1 MKHLAA
7 VCLFV
12 FAGCVEQAGGEE
24 QGSAGTASTSQAEMI
39 LLPEPPPVLI
49 QRDASQSVTYT
60 PGSVTAADIWPTDRG
75 ITSVEVV
82 LTQGP
87 VRSGGPTY
95 LAFVVWNGNFVAHIY
110 CSYFGR
116 PGTALHN
123 LLADTLAANVT
134 LGPDYGAVITGS
146 GTGGP
151 IVPTPHPNVDGEI
164 NFSPGYLANMKTLA
178 VDALATSRTTIE
190 LPQYPIELPEE

>member
-1 MKHLAA
+1 
-7 VCLFV
+7 
-12 FAGCVEQAGGEE
+12 
-24 QGSAGTASTSQAEMI
+24 MI
-39 LLPEPPPVLI
+39 LMPNPPTILVP
-49 QRDASQSVTYT
+49 RDASQSVTYT
-60 PGSVTAADIWPTDRG
+60 PGSVTASDIWPADRG

-87 VRSGGPTY
+87 VRSGGSTY

-116 PGTALHN
+116 TGATLHN
-123 LLADTLAANVT
+123 VIANTLAENVT

-164 NFSPGYLANMKTLA
+164 NFSSSYLTSVKTIA
-178 VDALATSRTTIE
+178 VDALETSRTTIE
-190 LPQYPIELPEE
+190 LPQLPIEFPEE